1 MLSKNSFLAFS
12 FFASTSLFATCP
24 PLHLVPDSPAT
35 STGSTCNTFPG
46 SACAVPDWNIDIK
59 DVNGCITKRTINKAS
74 NISCNM
80 YNFNFCYTINRF
92 HYINVPSCPPNLVPD
107 DEHVCNPIPLED
119 YDGDPDAC
127 HEHGGW
133 VYGVEKECVTEE
145 DFKDR
150 IKNKELGFAAGT
162 GLKIA
167 GALMTA
173 AGLIGLPF
181 SMGASAGLIAA
192 GIHAYGGG
200 AAMVWD
206 NNTDRYTD
214 SAGSVGQSLTSGGKT
229 LKINIADYTPSNPA
243 LTKGQTITVNDD
255 VNKRVT
261 EGYYVPQT
269 VIDQMANSDSV
280 DLHNNIRT
288 PPIDLTGVQKNT
300 YDYTNNIV
308 TTQTQVSPT
317 HIRTETA
324 PFTVTQNPDQTI
336 TATPSHT
343 SPAPTVSGS
352 NSGSFTNESQWMQDI
367 TAGYNEW
374 QEEWDRI
381 AAGGTP
387 NPNINTSP
395 VPPPVNSIDKGNA
408 DIISK
413 LDEIKT
419 VLNSSEG
426 GNHEFDDGTDGFGD
440 LDAEIKG
447 SYEGFIYTD
456 PLGLNAIGG
465 AGGVPTFGFTLYGRH
480 YIVFDQAMLDNLP
493 LELIRNLFLFIAAI
507 SAFLTVI
514 SGV

>member
-1 MLSKNSFLAFS
+1 MIKILFIFS
-12 FFASTSLFATCP
+12 LFFNSLFAYDKTDAECLP
-24 PLHLVPDSPAT
+24 ILKTFNYSTSVNSPSYVIANALILQ
-35 STGSTCNTFPG
+35 GKH
-46 SACAVPDWNIDIK
+46 W
-59 DVNGCITKRTINKAS
+59 
-74 NISCNM
+74 NISCNTRLYYTKVWQEAGFNLAHSKTDY
-80 YNFNFCYTINRF
+80 YNI
-92 HYINVPSCPPNLVPD
+92 VSSCPAGQVPD
-107 DEHVCNPIPLED
+107 SLGVCNEPDLSIH
-119 YDGDPDAC
+119 DGDPDAC

-133 VYGVEKECVTEE
+133 VYGVDKECVKEE

-173 AGLIGLPF
+173 AGLIGFPF
-181 SMGASAGLIAA
+181 SLGASAGLIGV
-192 GIHAYGGG
+192 GIHAYGLGS
-200 AAMVWD
+200 AMVWD
-206 NNTDRYTD
+206 GPTDRYTD
-214 SAGSVGQSLTSGGKT
+214 SASSVGQSLTSGGKT
-229 LKINIADYTPSNPA
+229 LKINIADYHPSDPSI
-243 LTKGQTITVNDD
+243 TKGQTITVNDD
-255 VNKRVT
+255 VNKRVV
-261 EGYYVPQT
+261 EGHYVPQT
-269 VIDQMANSDSV
+269 VIDQMANSDAV
-280 DLHNNIRT
+280 DLHNNTRT

-324 PFTVTQNPDQTI
+324 PFTVTQNPDRTI

-352 NSGSFTNESQWMQDI
+352 NSGSFTNESQWMKDI

-381 AAGGTP
+381 AAGETP

-395 VPPPVNSIDKGNA
+395 VPPPVNSTDKGNT

-426 GNHEFDDGTDGFGD
+426 GDHEFDDGTDGFGD

-465 AGGVPTFGFTLYGRH
+465 GGVPTFAFTLYGRH